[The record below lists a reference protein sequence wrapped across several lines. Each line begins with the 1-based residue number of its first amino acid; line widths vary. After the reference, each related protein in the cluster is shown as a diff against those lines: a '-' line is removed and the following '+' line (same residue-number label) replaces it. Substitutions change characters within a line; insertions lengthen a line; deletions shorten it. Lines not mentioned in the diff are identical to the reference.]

1 MEQEIAKFL
10 AYKATERGLTP
21 RTIEAYRHDLAKF
34 GQYVA
39 KETGSKATIVDTDQ
53 YTIKAYLQFLAN
65 TGIKKNNATVTRG
78 RKLATLKSFLKYLSS
93 EGKIKTDPTS
103 QIKMPKVK
111 RREPSYLTE
120 QEYKRLLRTVQ
131 KNATKYFKLRDVAII
146 NMLLGMGLRL
156 SELVGLNVGGV
167 NFEDGV
173 IKVTRKGDQE
183 RILPVNDDVM
193 ICLQRYLKSRKDA
206 LYTSP
211 LFLSKRNQRIDGAT
225 VWYLVKKYL
234 KQAQIEKDKLSP
246 HTLRHTFATTLLRQG
261 VNILAIKELLS
272 HRNLR
277 TTERYL
283 HIAGADL
290 RAAVGKIQLN
300 AKDND

>member
-1 MEQEIAKFL
+1 MDREITEFL

-34 GQYVA
+34 GQFVA
-39 KETGSKATIVDTDQ
+39 KETGSQPALADIDQ

-65 TGIKKNNATVTRG
+65 TGIKKANATVTRG
-78 RKLATLKSFLKYLSS
+78 RKLATLKSFFKYLAA
-93 EGKIKTDPTS
+93 EGKIKSDPTA
-103 QIKMPKVK
+103 QVKMPKVK
-111 RREPSYLTE
+111 RKEPSYLTE

-131 KNATKYFKLRDVAII
+131 KNATKYFKYRDVAII

-156 SELVGLNVGGV
+156 NELVSLNVGSV
-167 NFEDGV
+167 NFEDEA
-173 IKVTRKGDQE
+173 IKVSRKGNQE
-183 RILPVNDDVM
+183 RILPANDEVM
-193 ICLQRYLKSRKDA
+193 ICLQRYLKTRENTSFS
-206 LYTSP
+206 SP
-211 LFLSKRNQRIDGAT
+211 LFLSKRDQRIDGAT

-246 HTLRHTFATTLLRQG
+246 HTLRHTFATTLLKQG

-290 RAAVGKIQLN
+290 KAAVSKIDLSHKN
-300 AKDND
+300 

>member
-1 MEQEIAKFL
+1 MEREIAGFL
-10 AYKATERGLTP
+10 AYKAAERGLTP

-39 KETGSKATIVDTDQ
+39 TETGSKPVVADIDQ

-65 TGIKKNNATVTRG
+65 TGIKKANATVTRG
-78 RKLATLKSFLKYLSS
+78 RKLATLKSFFKYLAS
-93 EGKIKTDPTS
+93 EGKIKSDPAR
-103 QIKMPKVK
+103 QIKMPKAK
-111 RREPSYLTE
+111 RKEPSYLTE
-120 QEYKRLLRTVQ
+120 QEYKRLLRSVQ
-131 KNATKYFKLRDVAII
+131 KNATKYFKLRDAAIV
-146 NMLLGMGLRL
+146 NLLLGMGLRL
-156 SELVGLNVGGV
+156 SELVELNVGSV

-173 IKVTRKGDQE
+173 IKVSRKGNQE
-183 RILPVNDDVM
+183 RILPANDDVM
-193 ICLQRYLKSRKDA
+193 VTLQRYLKSRKEA
-206 LYTSP
+206 SFTSP
-211 LFLSKRNQRIDGAT
+211 LFLSKRDRRIDSAT

-246 HTLRHTFATTLLRQG
+246 HTLRHTFATTLLKQG

-283 HIAGADL
+283 HISGADL
-290 RAAVGKIQLN
+290 KAAVGKIDLSR
-300 AKDND
+300 